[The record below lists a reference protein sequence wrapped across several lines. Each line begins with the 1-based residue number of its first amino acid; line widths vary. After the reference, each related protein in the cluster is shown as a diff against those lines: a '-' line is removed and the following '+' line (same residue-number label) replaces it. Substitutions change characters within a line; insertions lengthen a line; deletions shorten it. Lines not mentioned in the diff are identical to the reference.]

1 MIRASRFLKDLFTT
15 GFSQA
20 AVILFGMALLKL
32 LAAGF
37 NEADFGLFNVVRRW
51 DMVLLPV
58 LTLNMS
64 IGLARYVSYEQEKA
78 SFFLH
83 LSLAITL
90 LLCLLT
96 FPVLFLFP
104 VTFSI
109 WLFKSPAHGRL
120 VMILTAFLLA
130 NLLHL
135 LAYSYFRGK
144 LNMNAA
150 NLMRTL
156 FFGFPLLP
164 AAAVLLVK
172 SKNSYAPVTMLYGF
186 LLAYAIWGI
195 AVSLFFLR
203 KEISLRAFLDI
214 FKNGSLPVK
223 QTIKHT
229 LTQGKQIVTFSLS
242 RIPGVF
248 FSAMVFSFP
257 VIYASK
263 RISLAAAGYI
273 GIVVVV
279 LRLFEVFSM
288 PFNMIFLPKF
298 SSLKREQDSRHIA
311 EHSRTVLDFI
321 FTFLPFCGVLVF
333 GLIPFI
339 VTIWFGAHYLVAAD
353 GVALAVL
360 FSVFYLAFAL
370 IRGILDGLYEFPYT
384 NIISLAGFL
393 TIAVQSII
401 FGRNTYTLAA
411 AFSSGLVMLGLVS
424 IFFLVRQTKLT
435 IRWHIPVLTSAGAAL
450 LLAALYHTDLWISG
464 LVLSKTYAFTLGTF
478 YRLMLAGALW
488 FFFWRKTQWYKEVM
502 KRLERR

>member
-1 MIRASRFLKDLFTT
+1 MIRASRFLRDLFTT
-15 GFSQA
+15 GFSQV

-32 LAAGF
+32 LATGF

-64 IGLARYVSYEQEKA
+64 IGLARYVSYEKEKA

-83 LSLAITL
+83 LALAITL

-96 FPVLFLFP
+96 FPALFLFP
-104 VTFSI
+104 ATFSV
-109 WLFKSPAHGRL
+109 WLFKTPVHGRL
-120 VMILTAFLLA
+120 VMIITLFVLA

-172 SKNSYAPVTMLYGF
+172 SKQTFAPVSYLYLF
-186 LLAYAIWGI
+186 FLAYSVWGI
-195 AVSLFFLR
+195 FISLFFLR
-203 KEISLRAFLDI
+203 KEISLNELINI
-214 FKNGSLPVK
+214 FKHGLSSIKESLRRG
-223 QTIKHT
+223 KH
-229 LTQGKQIVTFSLS
+229 IMTFSLS

-263 RISLAAAGYI
+263 RVSMAAAGYI

-298 SSLKREQDSRHIA
+298 STLKREQDSENITQY
-311 EHSRTVLDFI
+311 SRTVLNFI
-321 FTFLPFCGVLVF
+321 FTFLPFCGVIVF
-333 GLIPFI
+333 GLIPFVVI
-339 VTIWFGAHYLVAAD
+339 IWFGSHYLVAAD
-353 GVALAVL
+353 GVALAVV

-370 IRGILDGLYEFPYT
+370 TRGILDGLFEFPYT
-384 NIISLAGFL
+384 NIISLSGFL
-393 TIAVQSII
+393 TIAILSLI
-401 FGRNTYTLAA
+401 FGRDTYSLAV
-411 AFSSGLVMLGLVS
+411 AFSAGLVMLGLIS
-424 IFFLVRQTKLT
+424 IYLLVKKTGLT
-435 IRWHIPVLTSAGAAL
+435 IKWHLPALTLAGAAL
-450 LLAALYHTDLWISG
+450 TFMVLHHVDLWVGG
-464 LVLSKTYAFTLGTF
+464 LELSKIHTFLLGVL
-478 YRLMLAGALW
+478 YRLILTGGLW
-488 FFFWRKTQWYKEVM
+488 LLFWRKTLWYKEVM
-502 KRLERR
+502 KRLDRGK